1 MSRYETTTELQQLI
15 KFFKSSSLNKKD
27 FCKKH
32 NIARHILYKAIKQCA
47 PELLGAARCT
57 SKPLK
62 AKFIPIS
69 SKKKSKLSIDQDKL
83 FVINIANK
91 IKMEF
96 PSGFDIPY
104 LKELVEEFAK

>member
-1 MSRYETTTELQQLI
+1 MSRYETPAEQKQLI
-15 KFFKSSSLNKKD
+15 KFFKSSNLNKKE

-32 NIARHILYKAIKQCA
+32 NIARHILYKSIKQSA
-47 PELLGAARCT
+47 PELLGEARRI

-62 AKFIPIS
+62 PKFIPIS
-69 SKKKSKLSIDQDKL
+69 TTKKPLPPTEQEKL
-83 FVINIANK
+83 FVINVANK

-96 PSGFDIPY
+96 PSGFNIHY